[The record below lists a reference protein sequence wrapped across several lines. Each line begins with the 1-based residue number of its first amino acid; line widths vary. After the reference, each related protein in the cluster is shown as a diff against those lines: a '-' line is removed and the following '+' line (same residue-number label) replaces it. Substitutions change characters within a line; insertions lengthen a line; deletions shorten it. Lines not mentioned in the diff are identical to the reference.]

1 MKSLIAPPEVLVNR
15 AFTEKD
21 YQERAQ
27 RLIDN
32 VHDIV
37 DKFNAQDIVEKRSL
51 TIE

>member
-1 MKSLIAPPEVLVNR
+1 MRQL
-15 AFTEKD
+15 
-21 YQERAQ
+21 
-27 RLIDN
+27 RLPKGKPKCTILESFDGMIIVDN

>member
-1 MKSLIAPPEVLVNR
+1 MLSEEVGSNECR
-15 AFTEKD
+15 NGPK
-21 YQERAQ
+21 QSGQ
-27 RLIDN
+27 NLIDK